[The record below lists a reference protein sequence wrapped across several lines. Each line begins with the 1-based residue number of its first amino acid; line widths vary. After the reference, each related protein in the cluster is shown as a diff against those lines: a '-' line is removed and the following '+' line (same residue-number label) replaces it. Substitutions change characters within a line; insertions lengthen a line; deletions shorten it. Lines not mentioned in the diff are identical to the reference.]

1 VKRILFVDDGNNKHS
16 RSLPSRSPLAIGQVT
31 VCLGLAFSILAAL
44 LIAVGDMGL
53 RRMDHINADLQ
64 NMMGRQSA
72 KLRLS
77 LEAVTYSNRNS
88 RITMQIFLLNNR
100 EQISSLLVARA
111 ENTKRISS
119 LVADLESR
127 CESEE
132 EKRLLAAI
140 EDARSPYIDSYQRAL
155 HLLVNE
161 RKRDVAAA
169 VMVQQT
175 APALLKYHAAWDKFV
190 GFQGDRLELAAQQSR
205 AHYAAARRLALLI
218 IVVAVVVPCTIALLI
233 IRRMVREITTRLR
246 NEKEALRA
254 AHREAEVFINAVPSI
269 LIGAG
274 HDSRITRW
282 NLAAAG
288 VFGLS
293 GDEVVG
299 KQLTDC
305 GIRWLRPGMQ
315 DEIRSWCSE
324 RGSRRSDEVPFEMNG
339 KTRLLGLTVTPVH
352 VADENSTTLLVIGS
366 DVTERRALEEQF
378 RQAQKL
384 EAVGRLAAGIAHEIN
399 TPIQFVGD
407 NMQFLHDAFSDLSK
421 VMEKY
426 RHLSDAA
433 ANGVAGMMLADE
445 VAEAEMAV
453 DINYLVE
460 EIPKAIAQSLDGV
473 ARVATLVRA
482 MKEFA
487 HPDRKERAAADIN
500 AALLSTLTVARNEL
514 KYVAEVETELGDLPL
529 AVCNIGELNQVF
541 LNLLVNAAH
550 AIGDAV
556 NGTGQKGVIRVRTAL
571 EKDAVLISIADTGGG
586 IPEDIR
592 DKIFDPFFTTKES
605 GRGTG
610 QGLAIAHSV
619 VVDKHGG
626 TLTFASEVGKGTTFF
641 IRLPLDGEVKPVGE
655 KPS

>member
-1 VKRILFVDDGNNKHS
+1 MKHILFVDDGNNKHS

-53 RRMDHINADLQ
+53 RRMDRINADLQ

>member
-1 VKRILFVDDGNNKHS
+1 MKRILFVDDGNNKHS

-53 RRMDHINADLQ
+53 RRMDRINADLQ

-514 KYVAEVETELGDLPL
+514 KYVAEVETEFGDLPL

>member
-31 VCLGLAFSILAAL
+31 VCLGLAFSILATL

-53 RRMDHINADLQ
+53 RRMDRINADLQ

-77 LEAVTYSNRNS
+77 LEAVIYSNRNS

-100 EQISSLLVARA
+100 EQINSLLVARA

-254 AHREAEVFINAVPSI
+254 AHQEAEVFINAVPSI

-315 DEIRSWCSE
+315 DEIRSW
-324 RGSRRSDEVPFEMNG
+324 
-339 KTRLLGLTVTPVH
+339 LGL
-352 VADENSTTLLVIGS
+352 AA
-366 DVTERRALEEQF
+366 ER
-378 RQAQKL
+378 
-384 EAVGRLAAGIAHEIN
+384 
-399 TPIQFVGD
+399 
-407 NMQFLHDAFSDLSK
+407 
-421 VMEKY
+421 
-426 RHLSDAA
+426 
-433 ANGVAGMMLADE
+433 
-445 VAEAEMAV
+445 
-453 DINYLVE
+453 
-460 EIPKAIAQSLDGV
+460 
-473 ARVATLVRA
+473 
-482 MKEFA
+482 
-487 HPDRKERAAADIN
+487 
-500 AALLSTLTVARNEL
+500 
-514 KYVAEVETELGDLPL
+514 
-529 AVCNIGELNQVF
+529 
-541 LNLLVNAAH
+541 
-550 AIGDAV
+550 
-556 NGTGQKGVIRVRTAL
+556 
-571 EKDAVLISIADTGGG
+571 
-586 IPEDIR
+586 
-592 DKIFDPFFTTKES
+592 
-605 GRGTG
+605 
-610 QGLAIAHSV
+610 
-619 VVDKHGG
+619 
-626 TLTFASEVGKGTTFF
+626 
-641 IRLPLDGEVKPVGE
+641 
-655 KPS
+655 

>member
-53 RRMDHINADLQ
+53 RRMDRINADLQ

-77 LEAVTYSNRNS
+77 LEAVIYSNRNS
-88 RITMQIFLLNNR
+88 RITMQIFLLDNR
-100 EQISSLLVARA
+100 EQINSLLVARA
-111 ENTKRISS
+111 ENTNRISS

-175 APALLKYHAAWDKFV
+175 APSLLKYHAAWDKFV

-254 AHREAEVFINAVPSI
+254 AHQEAEVFINAVPSI

-324 RGSRRSDEVPFEMNG
+324 RDSQRSDEVPFEMNG

-352 VADENSTTLLVIGS
+352 VADDNTTTLLVIGS
-366 DVTERRALEEQF
+366 DVTHRKTLEEQF
-378 RQAQKL
+378 RQSQKL

-426 RHLSDAA
+426 HRLRDAA
-433 ANGVAGMMLADE
+433 ANGETGQGLTE
-445 VAEAEMAV
+445 VAEAEKAA

-514 KYVAEVETELGDLPL
+514 KYVAEVETEFGDLPL

-556 NGTGQKGVIRVRTAL
+556 NGTGQKGVIRVRTSL
-571 EKDAVLISIADTGGG
+571 EEDAVLISIADTGGG

-592 DKIFDPFFTTKES
+592 NKIFDPFFTTKES

>member
-53 RRMDHINADLQ
+53 RRMDRINADLQ

>member
-1 VKRILFVDDGNNKHS
+1 MKRILFVDDGNNKHS

>member
-1 VKRILFVDDGNNKHS
+1 MKHILFVDDGNNKHS

-254 AHREAEVFINAVPSI
+254 AHQEAEVFINAVPSI

-305 GIRWLRPGMQ
+305 GIRWLRPGMP

-324 RGSRRSDEVPFEMNG
+324 RGSQRSDEVPFEMNG

>member
-1 VKRILFVDDGNNKHS
+1 
-16 RSLPSRSPLAIGQVT
+16 
-31 VCLGLAFSILAAL
+31 LGLAFSILAAL

>member
-1 VKRILFVDDGNNKHS
+1 MKRILFVDDGNNKHS

-514 KYVAEVETELGDLPL
+514 KYVAEVETEFGDLPL

>member
-1 VKRILFVDDGNNKHS
+1 
-16 RSLPSRSPLAIGQVT
+16 
-31 VCLGLAFSILAAL
+31 LGLAFSILAAL

-254 AHREAEVFINAVPSI
+254 AHQEAEVFINAVPSI

>member
-1 VKRILFVDDGNNKHS
+1 MKRILFVDDGNNKHS

-53 RRMDHINADLQ
+53 RRMDRINADLQ

-254 AHREAEVFINAVPSI
+254 AHQEAEVFINAVPSI

-305 GIRWLRPGMQ
+305 GIRWLRPGMP

-324 RGSRRSDEVPFEMNG
+324 RGSQRSDEVPFEMNG

-366 DVTERRALEEQF
+366 DVTDRRALEEQF

-514 KYVAEVETELGDLPL
+514 KYVAEVETELSDLPL

>member
-1 VKRILFVDDGNNKHS
+1 MKHILFVDDGNNKHS

-31 VCLGLAFSILAAL
+31 VCLGLAFSVLAAL

>member
-1 VKRILFVDDGNNKHS
+1 
-16 RSLPSRSPLAIGQVT
+16 
-31 VCLGLAFSILAAL
+31 LGLAFSILAAL

-514 KYVAEVETELGDLPL
+514 KYVAEVETELSDLPL

>member
-1 VKRILFVDDGNNKHS
+1 VKHILFVDDGNNKHS

-254 AHREAEVFINAVPSI
+254 AHQEAEVFINAVPSI

>member
-1 VKRILFVDDGNNKHS
+1 MKRILFVDDGNNKHS

-254 AHREAEVFINAVPSI
+254 AHQEAEVFINAVPSI